1 MSRKKSPNGTGRQ
14 GRDKKKRAI
23 ESEEYKENI
32 KELAKQQVTA
42 DDIESIY
49 YRCQEKPQTKIAR
62 DTLAVKLL
70 ALLNYFNERN
80 EGIEEYNQ
88 AYINKEDVIEM
99 ILKNPRI
106 MNSDINNNII
116 AKCQAITGKKENDVR
131 AANIAIKSNP
141 GIFRKTMKN
150 IIEGK

>member
-1 MSRKKSPNGTGRQ
+1 
-14 GRDKKKRAI
+14 
-23 ESEEYKENI
+23 
-32 KELAKQQVTA
+32 
-42 DDIESIY
+42 
-49 YRCQEKPQTKIAR
+49 
-62 DTLAVKLL
+62 
-70 ALLNYFNERN
+70 
-80 EGIEEYNQ
+80 
-88 AYINKEDVIEM
+88 
-99 ILKNPRI
+99 